1 MFFDIFSA
9 LCAERGITKNRAA
22 IEIGLSNSTVTKWKK
37 TNATPDS
44 ATLAKIGKY
53 FGVGTDFLL
62 GITPDS
68 YLMVTRYQ
76 LAEAKKNYAKATDE
90 KTRDELAYAI
100 DILTESLDDQLL
112 AMQLMGA
119 QKAHESEN
127 TELLQNL
134 RDEEKALLAVTK
146 GMTAEQIRQMTA
158 FASLMK
164 GNNN

>member
-1 MFFDIFSA
+1 MSTLEIVFA
-9 LCAERGITKNRAA
+9 LCKERGVAISKVERDLKFGNGYFKSLKKGTIPSDRAA
-22 IEIGLSNSTVTKWKK
+22 
-37 TNATPDS
+37 
-44 ATLAKIGKY
+44 KIADY
-53 FGVGTDFLL
+53 FGVSNDFLL

-100 DILTESLDDQLL
+100 DVLTESLDDQLL

-119 QKAHESEN
+119 QKAHKSEN

-146 GMTAEQIRQMTA
+146 GMTAEQIKKMTE